1 MKAVKWASTK
11 WLVPATELCNIPP
24 SVPGHPVQLMQQ
36 LLPKCNGCMLPVET
50 QEGCRWCHL
59 AYTNQWHNL
68 MIEALSLC
76 TLGTLSL
83 INPSRAQYQLPL
95 CNDFHLVWE
104 SWETAL
110 NTILIIHRGAK
121 IILRSNSFNSRPC
134 DSMIISCWTS
144 LFFFPRV
151 LIRTWQQ
158 DDNVSLNLHNLH
170 CGVLFIVHS
179 LCVSYSKDY
188 KAGCFELQAC
198 DSSPCLDSANFCVC
212 QNLAVLPV

>member
-1 MKAVKWASTK
+1 MQRMHVTCRNTGRVSV
-11 WLVPATELCNIPP
+11 VPSGLYKSVAQLNDWSPVSAHTGHTEC
-24 SVPGHPVQLMQQ
+24 
-36 LLPKCNGCMLPVET
+36 
-50 QEGCRWCHL
+50 
-59 AYTNQWHNL
+59 
-68 MIEALSLC
+68 
-76 TLGTLSL
+76 L

-144 LFFFPRV
+144 LFFFPCV